1 MGEILVYEI
10 LKFIEGIDT
19 ETSSIDFKELAFE
32 QKVQICEMIP
42 LQLSNKIIEYINEVK
57 ALEQQYTKCKDIEGK
72 DIELPLSVTLFAGD

>member
-1 MGEILVYEI
+1 
-10 LKFIEGIDT
+10 
-19 ETSSIDFKELAFE
+19 
-32 QKVQICEMIP
+32 MIP